1 MSLRRETRTTLPAEP
16 LWRIELHSPAYET
29 GASPK
34 HASRAKW
41 LFEDP
46 TCVVDNGARSIYST
60 SLLPSDLQ
68 TSEQL
73 GAPCENWT
81 RVSGLE
87 DQCPTTRPMVH
98 TFSLL
103 DCL

>member
-16 LWRIELHSPAYET
+16 LFGIEPNSPAYET

-46 TCVVDNGARSIYST
+46 TRVVDNGAMGIYSMSTCLQINRPTNSSEHHARIGLAYLVWKT
-60 SLLPSDLQ
+60 SAQPLGQWCGLL
-68 TSEQL
+68 
-73 GAPCENWT
+73 G
-81 RVSGLE
+81 
-87 DQCPTTRPMVH
+87 
-98 TFSLL
+98 F
-103 DCL
+103 